1 MGDQIRNATA
11 ADLPAIVEIYNA
23 AIPGRMATADT
34 EFVSVDA
41 RREWFSQHDPSR
53 RPLWALER
61 SGRLVAWLSFESFY
75 GRPAYASTAELSVY
89 VATTAHRSG
98 AGSTLLTHAIER
110 APDLGIETLLGF
122 IFGHN
127 SPSLTLFRGHGF
139 EQWAH
144 LPGVAVL
151 DGVKRDLLILGRRVP

>member
-1 MGDQIRNATA
+1 MADQIRDAIA
-11 ADLPAIVEIYNA
+11 SDLPAIVEIYNA

-34 EFVSVDA
+34 ESVSVDA
-41 RREWFSQHDPSR
+41 RREWFLRHDAAR

-61 SGRLVAWLSFESFY
+61 EDRLIAWLSFESFY
-75 GRPAYASTAELSVY
+75 GRPAYASTTELSVY
-89 VATTAHRSG
+89 VATGFQRVG
-98 AGSTLLTHAIER
+98 AGSTLLKHAIER
-110 APDLGIETLLGF
+110 APGLGIETLLAF

-127 SPSLTLFRGHGF
+127 GPSLALFRHHGF